1 MMFRWLKWVLL
12 LAKVRRDR
20 RVRRVLEAAQ
30 TLTWQQRAAFVSGLA
45 RDPRVT
51 QRVRLVPLLLAAY
64 IASPLDLIP
73 DFIPVLGQLD
83 DLAALGLL
91 IRYVQRSLP
100 PELIEEHLRRAR
112 GEVAS

>member
-1 MMFRWLKWVLL
+1 VIRWLKWVLVFS
-12 LAKVRRDR
+12 KFRRDR
-20 RVRRVLEAAQ
+20 RVRQVLAAAQ
-30 TLTWQQRAAFVSGLA
+30 SLTWQQRASFVTGLA
-45 RDPRVT
+45 RDPRV
-51 QRVRLVPLLLAAY
+51 RRRARLTPLLLAAY

-73 DFIPVLGQLD
+73 DFIPGLGQLD